1 MRKNEGRARLT
12 DVAQMAGCAA
22 VTVSRYFNDPG
33 RVSAEVKRAIEDAIS
48 QLGYYRNESARVLR
62 SNRSKLVGVVIPT
75 LRHAIYA
82 DMVEGLQ
89 RQLAMHGF
97 SLIHNV
103 SDYDLDE
110 EYAQARN
117 LVERGVE
124 ALVLVGT
131 RHRKKTM
138 DMIKASNVTGVITY
152 ALRDDFNVASVG
164 FDNSR
169 AAAMAAETL
178 LALGHKRFGMIA
190 GITLNNDR
198 AQSRVEGFSAALAQA
213 GIPAANL
220 VVREARYDIRE
231 GGSAMAE
238 LLDIAPD
245 VTAVFCGSD
254 VLAVGAL
261 RECKKRG
268 LGVPADISIIGFD
281 NLEIS
286 ELSDPPLSTL
296 NVPAVAMGQ
305 EAANYIIQAKPGE
318 APAKKVEL
326 EVVFVPR
333 GTTARA
339 KSSTDASPTAA
350 DARADRNKGSEA

>member
-12 DVAQMAGCAA
+12 DVARLAGCAA
-22 VTVSRYFNDPG
+22 VTVSRYFNDPE
-33 RVSAEVKRAIEDAIS
+33 RVSAEVKRAIEDAIA

-82 DMVEGLQ
+82 AMVEGLQ
-89 RQLAMHGF
+89 RRLAMNGF

-117 LVERGVE
+117 LIERGVE

-138 DMIKASNVTGVITY
+138 DMIKASRVTGVVTY
-152 ALRDDFNVASVG
+152 ALRDDFDLASVG
-164 FDNSR
+164 FDNRR

-178 LALGHKRFGMIA
+178 LALGHRRFGMIA
-190 GITLNNDR
+190 GITRDNDR
-198 AQSRVEGFSAALAQA
+198 AQSRVEGFASALAQA
-213 GIPAANL
+213 GIPPGDL
-220 VVREARYDIRE
+220 CVQEARYDIRE
-231 GGSAMAE
+231 GELAMAA

-245 VTAVFCGSD
+245 VTAIFCGSD
-254 VLAVGAL
+254 VLAVGVL
-261 RECKKRG
+261 RECRRRG
-268 LGVPADISIIGFD
+268 LAVPADVSIIGFD

-296 NVPAVAMGQ
+296 NVPAVEMGE
-305 EAANYIIQAKPGE
+305 EAANYIVQAKPGD
-318 APAKKVEL
+318 APARKVEL
-326 EVVFVPR
+326 QVVFVPR
-333 GTTARA
+333 GTTAHARPRSRGHQE
-339 KSSTDASPTAA
+339 KST
-350 DARADRNKGSEA
+350 